1 MNELSRVITD
11 FRNGGYPFKKPVE
24 VSVQLP
30 LGSSYGDLKA
40 RRVIKKKLAS
50 LFQGLPFIVRQ
61 YSVSAHTRYGVND
74 DIKEFNKKTFLSV
87 IVETS
92 EVNNE

>member
-1 MNELSRVITD
+1 MNKLSRLIID

-50 LFQGLPFIVRQ
+50 LFNGLPFIVRQ
-61 YSVSAHTRYGVND
+61 HSESVSTRYSVND
-74 DIKEFNKKTFLSV
+74 GIKVFNKKAFLLV
-87 IVETS
+87 LVETS
-92 EVNNE
+92 EIKL